1 MCSPM
6 RLPRLRAPL
15 FFVAVP
21 ALAGLVAG
29 AGCSK
34 SAPKSSLTSAPAQSG
49 ELGQPVARIDDTV
62 ITLGEVQDLINKQ
75 APFVRARYSSPEKKK
90 EFVDNLIRIEV
101 MAKEAEKRGYDKDP
115 EVIRVMKQQMI
126 SKFLQK
132 DFESKLRVEDVPDAD
147 VEKYYKEHPEEFN
160 RPEEVRVSQILVKD
174 KAKADKVAREAAA
187 ANRADPKA
195 FRDLVTKY
203 SEDDDSKSRGGDL
216 TSFDRSTKVVP
227 APIVDAA
234 FALKEVGDV
243 SAPIKTDR
251 GYAVLKLTGK
261 RPGFSRPLAEVKRTI
276 QQRLFKDLR
285 TKAMES
291 FIDELR
297 KKYTI
302 TVDEGNL
309 AKVAIDSGAGHGP
322 GPGVVPGAT
331 APGMTPPA
339 LAPAAGGLPPGNLPR
354 GPGSPAGMTPPHP
367 AAPGSP

>member
-1 MCSPM
+1 MNFPGRRS
-6 RLPRLRAPL
+6 A
-15 FFVAVP
+15 FFVGGLLGLAAV
-21 ALAGLVAG
+21 AACG
-29 AGCSK
+29 K
-34 SAPKSSLTSAPAQSG
+34 SAAKSPSPGAPAQTG

-62 ITLGEVQDLINKQ
+62 ITVGEVQDRINKQ

-115 EVIRVMKQQMI
+115 EVVRVMKQQMI

-160 RPEEVRVSQILVKD
+160 RAEEVRVSEILVKD
-174 KAKADKVAREAAA
+174 KAKADKVSREAAA
-187 ANRADPKA
+187 LNRADPKA

-216 TSFDRSTKVVP
+216 TSFERTTKVVP
-227 APIVDAA
+227 EPIVEAA
-234 FALKEVGDV
+234 FAMKEVGDI
-243 SAPIKTDR
+243 SAPVKTDR

-291 FIDELR
+291 FIDDLR
-297 KKYTI
+297 KKYTVTI
-302 TVDEGNL
+302 DEGNL
-309 AKVAIDSGAGHGP
+309 AKVAVDTGMPHGAGAAPMTPPVPGGPASGNLPPGHP
-322 GPGVVPGAT
+322 GPGMMAPHPT
-331 APGMTPPA
+331 APG
-339 LAPAAGGLPPGNLPR
+339 AP
-354 GPGSPAGMTPPHP
+354 
-367 AAPGSP
+367 

>member
-1 MCSPM
+1 MSRPM
-6 RLPRLRAPL
+6 RFPGGTS
-15 FFVAVP
+15 FV
-21 ALAGLVAG
+21 LAGLFGLAG
-29 AGCSK
+29 VSATAGCNQSV
-34 SAPKSSLTSAPAQSG
+34 AKSSSPGAPPQTG
-49 ELGQPVARIDDTV
+49 EQGQPVARIDDTV
-62 ITLGEVQDLINKQ
+62 ITVGEVQDRINKQ

-160 RPEEVRVSQILVKD
+160 RAAEVRVSEILVKD

-203 SEDDDSKSRGGDL
+203 SEDEDSKSRGGDL
-216 TSFDRSTKVVP
+216 TSFERTTKLVP
-227 APIVDAA
+227 EPIVEGA

-251 GYAVLKLTGK
+251 GYAILKLTGK

-291 FIDELR
+291 FIDDLR

-302 TVDEGNL
+302 TIDEGNL
-309 AKVAIDSGAGHGP
+309 TKVTKEAGHG
-322 GPGVVPGAT
+322 GPPLGMPGAPLP
-331 APGMTPPA
+331 APPGTPPSGPPS
-339 LAPAAGGLPPGNLPR
+339 PAAGNLPR
-354 GPGSPAGMTPPHP
+354 
-367 AAPGSP
+367 